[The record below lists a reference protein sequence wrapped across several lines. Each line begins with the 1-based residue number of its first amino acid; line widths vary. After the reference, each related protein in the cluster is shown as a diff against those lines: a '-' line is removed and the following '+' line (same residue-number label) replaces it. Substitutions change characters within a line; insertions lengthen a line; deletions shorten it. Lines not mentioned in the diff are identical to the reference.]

1 MVICRIKF
9 ENKNIMQSIL
19 LKISEIDL
27 KDRLTVEHYICQDI
41 QLIHKLR
48 ESIYPLVPL
57 GQIAKVKGGKRLPAN
72 AQYSIT
78 GIPYVRVVDIG
89 DFEVDLS
96 NVVYISQDL
105 HNKIQRYQLQQ
116 NDIAIVIVGATIGKT
131 AIFKSTVSP
140 CNFNENLARITS
152 KDNKFNPQYLLA
164 YLQSCFGQA
173 YISWLTGGSAQAK
186 LSLERIEKINIP
198 ILPRPIQD
206 RIAQIM
212 QDAHNTYQNRLKEAE
227 QLEANAKDY
236 VLHTLGVNLSQIEDV
251 KNFIIPS
258 NNLIKQ
264 RFDVLYHT
272 FHNLAFFDGFS
283 KEFNLIPLGKIIED
297 DSYGILTPGDV
308 YSDEHPITYIRVTD
322 MRENMQIKFENSVK
336 VPEEYYRHKRARLKK
351 YDVILAIK
359 GASIASKKS
368 VAFVEDV
375 LSKTIVN
382 GTIFRFQ
389 VKKEHNPFYVA
400 VMLDSEIVKGQIRK
414 LQISNNA
421 VAYVD
426 KPSIYALLLPIPP
439 RPLQDHIAQF
449 IQNTYIQSKSLYV
462 EAENLL
468 TEAKVRVERMIL
480 GEEEVT

>member
-1 MVICRIKF
+1 MNSTLVSSENLIKAERWDFEYFSPEFLNTIQQINQSGWPVKKLKEIVITLTDGQHGYLEHTPTGIPLIRTTNVF
-9 ENKNIMQSIL
+9 ENEIKLDDVRYIAPEVHNQIKRSQLKSGDVLLTTIGSIGVAAVVDNSIKEANINQNLVKITPNLDVNSFYLSIFL
-19 LKISEIDL
+19 NSNLGKVQTQITASKSVVPIVNYP
-27 KDRLTVEHYICQDI
+27 R
-41 QLIHKLR
+41 LR
-48 ESIYPLVPL
+48 EMLVPL
-57 GQIAKVKGGKRLPAN
+57 PPK
-72 AQYSIT
+72 
-78 GIPYVRVVDIG
+78 
-89 DFEVDLS
+89 
-96 NVVYISQDL
+96 
-105 HNKIQRYQLQQ
+105 
-116 NDIAIVIVGATIGKT
+116 
-131 AIFKSTVSP
+131 
-140 CNFNENLARITS
+140 
-152 KDNKFNPQYLLA
+152 
-164 YLQSCFGQA
+164 
-173 YISWLTGGSAQAK
+173 
-186 LSLERIEKINIP
+186 
-198 ILPRPIQD
+198 PIQD